1 MTGAQFAL
9 FDTPIGSCGIAWND
23 HGIVALQLPAHSA
36 RATRARVQRMVPGA
50 VESPPPQPLRHTIT
64 SIRDLLSGRP
74 ADLSGAVLDMSAVA
88 PFYRRVYEAAR
99 RIPPG
104 DTMSYGAIATA
115 IGAPGSARAVGQALG
130 RNPFALIVPCHRVV
144 AANGKLGGFS
154 ATGGVTTKATL
165 LHLESPTTPDP
176 ALKEEPMATTASR
189 TAKKTSPTNG
199 TARKSAAGA
208 GKAAAGARK
217 TTGASKATGAGKT
230 ASASMAAGNGKAA
243 DAGKAASASKA
254 TDAGKTASASKAA
267 GNGKAADAG
276 KAASA
281 SKTANAGK
289 AASIGKAAGA
299 GKAASNGK
307 AAGAG
312 KATSASKTANAGKAA
327 SNGNAAGA
335 GKATGAG
342 QAADNGTAAAAGG
355 TAMPVSAGGGRQE
368 GYGFDPKKALAHLRK
383 ADPKLGAFIDRA
395 GPFEMVINPADSVFG
410 MLAEAIIYQ
419 QLTAKAA
426 ATIFGRV
433 CEATSGGKRPK
444 PKDVLATSHEDLRAA
459 GLSNAKALALLDLAA
474 KAESGE
480 LPTLAKIKKLPDDEI
495 IETLVQVRGVGRW
508 TAEMFLIFRLGRP
521 DVLPLDDYGLR
532 RGYTIVFGTKDL
544 PTKAELTEAGEKWA
558 PYRTA
563 ASWYLWKAAE

>member
-243 DAGKAASASKA
+243 DAGKAASASK
-254 TDAGKTASASKAA
+254 
-267 GNGKAADAG
+267 
-276 KAASA
+276 
-281 SKTANAGK
+281 TANAGK

-307 AAGAG
+307 AADAG

-327 SNGNAAGA
+327 SNGKAAGA
-335 GKATGAG
+335 GKPTGAG